1 MKICDNESGGL
12 KITNQVGKTLD
23 YIPLKTPTVALFPF
37 SNQDTVVKL
46 EASPV
51 VIAQDAKPR
60 LLTETS
66 SLVHTLED
74 LIKLMLRGIRN
85 PELQKFFSLF
95 S

>member
-1 MKICDNESGGL
+1 M
-12 KITNQVGKTLD
+12 
-23 YIPLKTPTVALFPF
+23 PLKPQPPNRSPVK
-37 SNQDTVVKL
+37 NQDTVVKL

-51 VIAQDAKPR
+51 VIAQNAKPR